1 MRTFDSATGA
11 EVLKTCETS
20 QAQARQRAGRAG
32 RERAGGQ
39 CFRLYPERVWCTL
52 ERDTQPEIERVD
64 LAQVVLQLKSL
75 GVSAS
80 TFEYLSPPPA
90 RALEWALETL
100 DALGALTPRTAGARA
115 VDDAALTEHGAA
127 MAQLPLSPVFAHT
140 LLRSSEPAFSCAR
153 EMLSVVALLSSGEHS
168 VLITPPLAS
177 EARARAAEAHRPF
190 TAHEGDLATLLR
202 VHEAY
207 SAIEAARGGADSPT
221 VREWCADNFVS
232 MRAMRRAALVR
243 RQLESILARLRP
255 DALASPGEAREPAK
269 ARDAFLRALTAG
281 LFLNAAVRTPAA
293 SAGAVT
299 AARDRAN
306 RASGGYETLVGKR
319 RIAVHPQS
327 SLFARN
333 PPAKCILF
341 CEAVHTTRLYARYVT
356 VIEESWLPELAPR
369 FFQAEAAAATEAT
382 QASRTPGE
390 APPSKRRRPAQAPYV
405 YVS

>member
-11 EVLKTCETS
+11 EVLKTCATS

-39 CFRLYPERVWCTL
+39 CYRLYPERVWFTL

-100 DALGALTPRTAGARA
+100 DALGALAPRTAGARA

-281 LFLNAAVRTPAA
+281 LFLNAAVRAPTA

-299 AARDRAN
+299 GARDRDRAH

-356 VIEESWLPELAPR
+356 AIEESWLPELAPR
-369 FFQAEAAAATEAT
+369 FFQEEAASEG
-382 QASRTPGE
+382 SRAPE